1 MRKLFPI
8 LFFLTVFACTDDSTI
23 ESAEP
28 DMYNGTAR
36 VLLDGDSFEGS
47 VRAGTS
53 NRGGEEIFYVG
64 IDRLNSSGVP
74 VEMISISGIAMS
86 DTLQDL

>member
-1 MRKLFPI
+1 
-8 LFFLTVFACTDDSTI
+8 
-23 ESAEP
+23 
-28 DMYNGTAR
+28 MYNGTAR